1 MQEPSGEVLEVVLLA
16 RRLLWALKLVEGS
29 RRGGS
34 TAGSDPLTPAGRAA
48 GSGTAVLSAGFM
60 FFFSENGEVLYD
72 CKKKRNRPWARA
84 GCVCKQS
91 RVCVGGCLRGESAG

>member
-16 RRLLWALKLVEGS
+16 PRLLWALKLVEGR

-48 GSGTAVLSAGFM
+48 GSGTAALSAGFI
-60 FFFSENGEVLYD
+60 FFFFREWRSSV
-72 CKKKRNRPWARA
+72 
-84 GCVCKQS
+84 
-91 RVCVGGCLRGESAG
+91 